1 MRGKKRFV
9 FLCSIALAISV
20 GLGVQHAFT
29 PNSRV
34 VATAEQTAVEVKS
47 LRAHYYHN
55 HTFDEVGAEGKYSLV
70 LHVCPSMTEDDVLPF
85 DKSFGEGNFEEQ
97 IGLYS
102 MNGEKIEEANL
113 SVNFDTDYAIGD
125 VVGSTGGIHL
135 VYDNPN
141 GLFDKRISEYVEL
154 KIPQGTT
161 VYNAAFYKDF
171 SLYFFN
177 GKWMTHKPLVNY
189 EVEIENLPTYTL
201 GELVEVGPAK
211 RESFSLG
218 ELGVGDNIA
227 GTITS
232 GLLKERSYAIE
243 FGLKMTSETY
253 AVAFSMNS
261 SIGNVWAGITLVF
274 RNTPYDGSVGTYFL
288 DYVNPETHHD
298 PYVIESFVPQKDVEY
313 TVKIIVAK
321 EKQDRGALLALDV
334 DGNRI
339 GEFFI
344 VANEGYTMSEIM
356 NDGFLCCVDS
366 GMDSYYGNAVI
377 TNFDKNAPVITV
389 TATDVEEGELAETY
403 EYDVKAMDLLDGE
416 VSYNAEIIQGELDNG
431 RFQKNTDYTVR
442 ITATDK
448 AGNIATKELTFS
460 CKYDIT
466 PPVLTF
472 GTAVE
477 SGTLNAPIG
486 ISEEE
491 LKGLLSVTA
500 ADNKSENVVLSISFP
515 DGMFDENGKLQE
527 GNFRVSITATDES
540 GNKTETTVRIRAT
553 EQEEKTAPKSGCG
566 SAITGAGLS
575 LLALLTV
582 GIPFRKNKKLK
593 GEKDEKKNE
602 QNV

>member
-20 GLGVQHAFT
+20 GLGVQQAFT

-102 MNGEKIEEANL
+102 MDGEKIEDANL

-135 VYDNPN
+135 VYENPN
-141 GLFDKRISEYVEL
+141 GLFDKRISDYIEL
-154 KIPQGTT
+154 KIPQGTA
-161 VYNAAFYKDF
+161 VYNAVFHTDF

-189 EVEIENLPTYTL
+189 EVDLENLPTYTI
-201 GELVEVGPAK
+201 GELVEVQPAK

-366 GMDSYYGNAVI
+366 GMDSYYGSAVI
-377 TNFDKNAPVITV
+377 TNLDKNAPVIT
-389 TATDVEEGELAETY
+389 AMAADVEEGEDAATY
-403 EYDVKAMDLLDGE
+403 EYNVRAVDMLDGK
-416 VSYNAEIIQGELDNG
+416 VSYTAEIVKGELDNG
-431 RFQKNTDYTVR
+431 RFQKDTEYTVK

-448 AGNIATKELTFS
+448 AGNIAAKELTFS

-466 PPVLTF
+466 PPVLSF
-472 GTAVE
+472 GSAVE
-477 SGTLNAPIG
+477 SGTLNASIG
-486 ISEEE
+486 IGEEE
-491 LKGLLSVTA
+491 LKALISATA
-500 ADNKSENVVLSISFP
+500 TDNKSENVALSISFP

-527 GNFRVSITATDES
+527 GNFRVNVTATDES
-540 GNKTETTVRIRAT
+540 GNKTETTVRVRAT
-553 EQEEKTAPKSGCG
+553 KQEKEPAKKSGCG
-566 SAITGAGLS
+566 SEIGAGVG
-575 LLALLTV
+575 LLALLAV
-582 GIPFRKNKKLK
+582 IPLGINKKL
-593 GEKDEKKNE
+593 EVE
-602 QNV
+602 

>member
-20 GLGVQHAFT
+20 GLGVQQAFT

-102 MNGEKIEEANL
+102 MDGEKIEDANL

-135 VYDNPN
+135 VYENPN
-141 GLFDKRISEYVEL
+141 GLFDKRISDYIEL
-154 KIPQGTT
+154 KIPQGTA
-161 VYNAAFYKDF
+161 VYNAVFHTDF

-189 EVEIENLPTYTL
+189 EVDLENLPTYTI
-201 GELVEVGPAK
+201 GELVEVQPAK

-334 DGNRI
+334 DGKRI

-366 GMDSYYGNAVI
+366 GMDSYYGNAEI
-377 TNFDKNAPVITV
+377 TNFDKNAPVITA
-389 TATDVEEGELAETY
+389 TAADVEEGELAETY
-403 EYDVKAMDLLDGE
+403 EYDVQALDMLDGK
-416 VSYNAEIIQGELDNG
+416 VSYTAEIVKGELDNG
-431 RFQKNTDYTVR
+431 RFQKDTEYTVK

-448 AGNIATKELTFS
+448 AGNIAAKELTFS

-466 PPVLTF
+466 PPVLSF
-472 GTAVE
+472 GSAVE
-477 SGTLNAPIG
+477 SGTLNASIG
-486 ISEEE
+486 IGEEE
-491 LKGLLSVTA
+491 LKALISATA
-500 ADNKSENVVLSISFP
+500 TDNKSENVALSISFP

-527 GNFRVSITATDES
+527 GNFRVNVTATDES
-540 GNKTETTVRIRAT
+540 GNKTETTVRVRAT
-553 EQEEKTAPKSGCG
+553 EQEKEPAKKSGCG
-566 SAITGAGLS
+566 SEIGAGVG
-575 LLALLTV
+575 LLALLAV
-582 GIPFRKNKKLK
+582 IPLGINKKL
-593 GEKDEKKNE
+593 EVE
-602 QNV
+602 